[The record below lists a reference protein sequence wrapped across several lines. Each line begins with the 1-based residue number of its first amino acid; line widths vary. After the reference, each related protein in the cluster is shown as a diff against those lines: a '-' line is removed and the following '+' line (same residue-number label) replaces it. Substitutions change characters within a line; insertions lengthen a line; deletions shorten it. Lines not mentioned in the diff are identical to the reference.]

1 MGLVDNLQVTD
12 LIILDG
18 LLVLIVLF
26 FMFKWFFKQ
35 VRSIARE
42 PEGFIKFGQTA
53 FILLSWSVFFILLFY
68 YIFNPYSINVLNV
81 FLTIVVGFLGT
92 ILGLFFS
99 REMIEKLKGTV
110 ERRSKSMLDQLEFLA
125 DVEKLIKENVE
136 QKAKIEE
143 LEKKLGRR

>member
-1 MGLVDNLQVTD
+1 MLFDYLKITD

-18 LLVLIVLF
+18 LLVLTVLF

-42 PEGFIKFGQTA
+42 SEGFIKFGQTT
-53 FILLSWSVFFILLFY
+53 FILLSWSVFSILLFY

-110 ERRSKSMLDQLEFLA
+110 ESGKKRILDQIEFLA
-125 DVEKLIKENVE
+125 DVEKLIKENME
-136 QKAKIEE
+136 QKARIEE